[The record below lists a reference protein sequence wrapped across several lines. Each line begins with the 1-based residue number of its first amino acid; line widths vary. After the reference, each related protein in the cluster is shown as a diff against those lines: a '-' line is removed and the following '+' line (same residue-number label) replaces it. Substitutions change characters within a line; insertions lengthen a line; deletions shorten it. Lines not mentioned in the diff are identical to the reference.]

1 MESDK
6 KIDRRVYMRTYY
18 DENRTNMI
26 KQIIEKQSVRRSID
40 NFIEQ
45 HRAKLIYDLNTG
57 KIKFLQLTTS
67 TRYNIIRDK
76 KTLKYYHNVEN
87 DNIQD
92 LTKIDEICD
101 DEPAKIKLLENQP
114 EVVVDDIN
122 LMEKQTDAIVDDN
135 QDEQSDGLGESMSAD
150 MLKLIL
156 KQEIITDEDKSRTIS
171 YSKKQITE
179 IK

>member
-1 MESDK
+1 M
-6 KIDRRVYMRTYY
+6 
-18 DENRTNMI
+18 
-26 KQIIEKQSVRRSID
+26 
-40 NFIEQ
+40 
-45 HRAKLIYDLNTG
+45 
-57 KIKFLQLTTS
+57 
-67 TRYNIIRDK
+67 
-76 KTLKYYHNVEN
+76 EN

-114 EVVVDDIN
+114 EVVVNDIN

-156 KQEIITDEDKSRTIS
+156 KQEIITDEAKSRIIS
-171 YSKKQITE
+171 YSKKQIT
-179 IK
+179 